1 MNDWLH
7 RILMLPPQAST
18 VARHI
23 DYLHY
28 AIILITMCGAAGVG
42 ALALYYTWRYHAGT
56 GRGGYRG
63 PDPRPF
69 RTTGGKSVFAELG
82 LFGGLFALFVVFW
95 IIGFAQY
102 VRVAEPPPDALTIY
116 VVGKQWMWEFAYP
129 DGSGSNG
136 TLYVPAGRPIQLVM
150 TSRDVIHSFYVPAF
164 RNKRDV
170 IPGRSTTM
178 WFQVDEP
185 GRHRIEC
192 AEYCGAGHSTMR
204 GEVVALSVE
213 GYARR
218 IADLQRIRIAGPA
231 PGNPPV
237 VGEESP
243 SPLLSLAAVGQS
255 VAADAGCM
263 RCHTV
268 DGTPHIGP
276 TWAGLYSA
284 TIPLQS
290 GARVVADAQYLTKS
304 MMDPAADLHLGFP
317 GVMPSYQGLLTAP
330 QIGAIVEYIRSLRD
344 VSRHAG
350 TQPLP
355 AAVSPP
361 APIVTPL
368 PGDAPRALPAGD
380 LQRRA
385 PTGLPIY
392 PPPSGPPTEPSHDQL
407 PR

>member
-1 MNDWLH
+1 MNAWLH

-18 VARHI
+18 VAKHL

-28 AIILITMCGAAGVG
+28 AIILTTMCGAAGVG
-42 ALALYYTWRYHAGT
+42 VMALYYTVRYRAGT
-56 GRGGYRG
+56 GRGGYRS

-69 RTTGGKSVFAELG
+69 RTTGGTSIAVELG
-82 LFGGLFALFVVFW
+82 IFGGLFTLFVVFW

-102 VRVAEPPPDALTIY
+102 VRVAEPPPDAMTIY

-136 TLYVPAGRPIQLVM
+136 TLYVPVGRPIQLVM
-150 TSRDVIHSFYVPAF
+150 TSRDVIHSFYVPSF

-170 IPGRSTTM
+170 IPGRSTTL
-178 WFQVDEP
+178 WFQADQP

-204 GEVVALSVE
+204 GEVVVLSAE
-213 GYARR
+213 DYARR
-218 IADLQRIRIAGPA
+218 LADLQRARIAGPA
-231 PGNPPV
+231 PGDPAV

-243 SPLLSLAAVGQS
+243 SPPLSLAAVGRS
-255 VAADAGCM
+255 VAADAGCL

-276 TWAGLYSA
+276 TWAGLYGA
-284 TIPLQS
+284 TIPLQG
-290 GARVVADAQYLTKS
+290 GARVVADPQYLTKS
-304 MMDPAADLHLGFP
+304 MMDPAADIHLGFP
-317 GVMPSYQGLLTAP
+317 NVMPSYQGLLTAP
-330 QIGAIVEYIRSLRD
+330 QIGAIVEFIHSLRD
-344 VSRHAG
+344 VSRHVG
-350 TQPLP
+350 SQPLP
-355 AAVSPP
+355 ATVSPP

-368 PGDAPRALPAGD
+368 PGDTPRALPTDD
-380 LQRRA
+380 LQRQDH
-385 PTGLPIY
+385 PGVPLY
-392 PPPSGPPTEPSHDQL
+392 PPPSEPSNDQL